1 PAVPAA
7 VALLRVAPAVVR
19 VVVRVVDRVVVPAVV
34 PVGVQMVDLVVSCSL
49 AHSSAALAPRWLLM
63 IGAAHDASFTPPSHR
78 EQ

>member
-1 PAVPAA
+1 

-19 VVVRVVDRVVVPAVV
+19 VVDRVVDRVVV
-34 PVGVQMVDLVVSCSL
+34 PVGVQMVDLVASCSL
-49 AHSSAALAPRWLLM
+49 AHSSSALAPRWLLM